1 MSESKEFEATNLDKV
16 KNALNICTMC
26 GFCKSV
32 CPSFKAIGWDT
43 ALSRGRIAVTY
54 GLLTG
59 ELEPD
64 DSVVRAMYTCT
75 TCADC
80 VRRCPSKVEIV
91 DIIEMCRADLVKSG
105 CILPKHKAMCDNILE
120 TGNPF
125 GEKSGRREALGRTPH
140 KAKIGYYAGCTAT
153 FRSKETSRATMSIM
167 DKLGIDFTTIDET
180 CCGSVMQRVGWPQ
193 EDVTELFRK
202 NVEAIKALGVE
213 TLVLSCAGC
222 YRMFKHEYPKYVDV
236 PFEVLHITEF
246 LASKDLKLKPMEG
259 VKATY
264 HDPCHLGR
272 HCGVYDAPRAVISK
286 IPGLD
291 FEEMQYHGK
300 LSHCCGGGGGVRAA
314 YPEESKAIA
323 ETRLDEARDADLIIT
338 CCPFC
343 VTNLSAAIGDRRIEV
358 RDLVEIVDELL

>member
-1 MSESKEFEATNLDKV
+1 MSGFEVDNLEKV
-16 KNALNICTMC
+16 RKAVNVCTMC

-32 CPSFKAIGWDT
+32 CPSFKAIGWDS
-43 ALSRGRIAVTY
+43 ALSRGRIVLTY

-59 ELEPD
+59 ELDADE
-64 DSVVRAMYTCT
+64 SVVRNMYTCT

-91 DIIEMCRADLVKSG
+91 DIIELCRADLVKNG
-105 CILPKHKAMCDNILE
+105 HILPKHKSMCDNILVD
-120 TGNPF
+120 GNPF
-125 GEKSGRREALGRTPH
+125 AEKASRREALGRAPH
-140 KAKIGYYAGCTAT
+140 NAKIGYYAGCTAT
-153 FRSKETSRATMSIM
+153 FRSKETARATMSIL
-167 DKLGIDFTTIDET
+167 DKMGVDWTTVDET

-193 EDVTELFRK
+193 EDVTVLMKK
-202 NVEAIKALGVE
+202 NVEAIQALGIE

-246 LASKDLKLKPMEG
+246 LADKDLVLKPMEG
-259 VKATY
+259 VVATY

-272 HCGVYDAPRAVISK
+272 HCGVYDAPRAVIGK
-286 IPGLD
+286 IPGME
-291 FEEMQYHGK
+291 FKEMEFNGK
-300 LSHCCGGGGGVRAA
+300 LSHCCGGGGGVRSA

-323 ETRLDEARDADLIIT
+323 TTRLDEADFADLMIT

-343 VTNLSAAIGDRRIEV
+343 VTNLSAAVDDRKIKV
-358 RDLVEIVDELL
+358 RDLVEIIDELM